1 MRRLTTILLLF
12 LALDAAVLLAG
23 AELVLE
29 DGQVLQGV
37 DVRRDGELYVIELES
52 GGTLTIPVELVK
64 EVRLTEEKDEPR
76 QVAGQPPPPGPTG
89 IRHGDPETLAG
100 QPVNP
105 PRTSDQLA
113 VLGEP
118 SQFRSNI
125 IDPTWQ
131 PSSDWDN
138 DPGRNN
144 FAPSS
149 WAESVIDPDWQPE
162 SAFDPDKDVLLGS
175 RSTFRKSIIDP
186 SWQPT
191 DGFSKRKTSWS
202 ARARPTTSSLTARRI
217 TPLGEPTLGRR
228 SWPEA
233 FGAAVA
239 APGIRFRFSVSSP
252 RAKTD
257 RGIDPRSC
265 AEQILHARADVQQ
278 LPHDI
283 RVEAMDDDRFA
294 TLPISIYAAEES
306 IGGTPRRAVFTVARG
321 VCRLI
326 AGDPHVLLGLELTP
340 DHAVARAAT
349 AYNAALG
356 DSIAARL
363 ETSQDAQEYALAIA
377 TLTGPQVAFL
387 GEAGPV
393 LLSNAGQLVEIGEHR
408 AGDCPVSSGKRKK
421 AARKAARELA
431 PPRVVQGTAGEVVEF
446 HTWSSRGG
454 VVERYAVYLS
464 ENGKVSVHRETLATH
479 LGHHM
484 DPVDD

>member
-1 MRRLTTILLLF
+1 MRRPTTILLLL
-12 LALDAAVLLAG
+12 LALNATILLAG

-52 GGTLTIPVELVK
+52 GGTLAIPIELVK
-64 EVRLTEEKDEPR
+64 EVRLGKS
-76 QVAGQPPPPGPTG
+76 PPAGPTG

-100 QPVNP
+100 EPVKP
-105 PRTSDQLA
+105 QRTSEQLA

-118 SQFRSNI
+118 SEFRPNL

-138 DPGRNN
+138 DPGRND

-149 WAESVIDPDWQPE
+149 WAESVIDPSWQPE
-162 SAFDPDKDVLLGS
+162 SAFDPDEDVLQES

-191 DGFSKRKTSWS
+191 DGFRKRKTSWS
-202 ARARPTTSSLTARRI
+202 ARARPTRGRIGGRVMISSLAARRI
-217 TPLGEPTLGRR
+217 TSLGEPTLAPRP
-228 SWPEA
+228 WPEA

-239 APGIRFRFSVSSP
+239 APGVRFRFSVSSA

-257 RGIDPRSC
+257 RRIDPPSC
-265 AEQILHARADVQQ
+265 AEEILHARADVSER
-278 LPHDI
+278 PHDI
-283 RVEAMDDDRFA
+283 RVKAMDDDRFA
-294 TLPISIYAAEES
+294 ILPIPIYAAEAS
-306 IGGTPRRAVFTVARG
+306 MGGTPLRAVFTIAHG

-326 AGDPHVLLGLELTP
+326 AGDPQLLLGLELTP

-363 ETSQDAQEYALAIA
+363 ETSRDSQEYALAVVTI
-377 TLTGPQVAFL
+377 TGPRITFP

-393 LLSNAGQLVEIGEHR
+393 LLSNAGELEEIGEHH
-408 AGDCPVSSGKRKK
+408 AADCPVSSRKRKK
-421 AARKAARELA
+421 AARVAARELA
-431 PPRVVQGTAGEVVEF
+431 PPRVAEGRTGEVVEF
-446 HTWSSRGG
+446 LTWSSRGG
-454 VVERYAVYLS
+454 VVERHAVYLS
-464 ENGKVSVHRETLATH
+464 ENGKVSVQRETLATH
-479 LGHHM
+479 LGDHVE
-484 DPVDD
+484 PVDD